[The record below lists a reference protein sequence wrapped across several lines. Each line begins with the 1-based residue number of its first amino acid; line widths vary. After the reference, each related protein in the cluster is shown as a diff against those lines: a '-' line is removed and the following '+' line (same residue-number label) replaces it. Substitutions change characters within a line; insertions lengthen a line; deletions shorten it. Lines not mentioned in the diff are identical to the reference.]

1 MLWESAGLSGGGRRI
16 AKLAGLRRA
25 SNLNAVRILERVA
38 RPFGEILMIGSPIGG
53 LLILAALAVE
63 PNHIVGGFLGLL
75 MAEGCLAAVGNQD
88 PARAA
93 TVKANAILAAIA
105 ASWLIAPTQQPL
117 YEATFLI
124 LAVAG
129 ATAMTSAAI
138 TRALA
143 GSSVPALSTSFVI
156 AFGILLTLLPNRAA
170 QAALNEP
177 FWPFPIGIVGWL
189 DSFLRSMGMIFF
201 SPRPASGVLV
211 LAALLVWSRAMT
223 FSGIVGWTA
232 GILTAQA
239 LAALGFH
246 WLWLFGAHNSF
257 IAAMLLGSVFYLP
270 SRVTLLMAIL
280 AGISAAVLTLVVQT
294 AFVDTGWAFSPL
306 PSLTTVWIAVLAFS
320 DRPKHHPIV
329 TTLRRDLPPEQA
341 WQRATLTEAR
351 FGAPLPLVAVPLAGV
366 VTVSQSFN
374 GPISHRGSWRHGIDF
389 EMSADAGRPSSIL
402 GATVYCPADGIVERI
417 GDGIPDNPIG
427 VSNYSQNWGNHIIIR
442 MDQGSR
448 LMLAH
453 LAQGSVAVVP
463 GQRVALGQELAV
475 VGNSG
480 RSPMPHLHVHVQSG
494 PLLGAPTTPFRLA
507 NYVQSASG
515 TATAAIWIRAS
526 IPDCGNLVRAALSVP
541 AVFRVAAGVAPGTG
555 LWRITTAGTIP
566 YPFSKFPRTERLLT
580 TLDAAGNHSVTDSHG
595 GRLTMRADADGL
607 RVYSVVGRPG
617 LVLRLWAMAVPILP
631 YCAVP
636 GLTWSDRVDPPPIT
650 LLERILDAAAPY
662 LFRSLPIVHLNCIQI
677 PDETQGEV
685 VIEAQLPGYKMNF
698 PERLTA
704 RLAPIKGPVALE
716 AHFENG
722 SIAAELISFGPL
734 STDEIAA
741 LARDA

>member
-16 AKLAGLRRA
+16 AGLRRV
-25 SNLNAVRILERVA
+25 SSLNAARILEHVA
-38 RPFGEILMIGSPIGG
+38 RPFGDILMIGSPIGG
-53 LLILAALAVE
+53 LFILAALAVE
-63 PNHIVGGFLGLL
+63 PNHIVGGYLGLL

-88 PARAA
+88 LARAA
-93 TVKANAILAAIA
+93 TVRANAILAAIA

-124 LAVAG
+124 LAIAG

-143 GSSVPALSTSFVI
+143 GTSVPALSASFVI
-156 AFGILLTLLPNRAA
+156 TFGMLLTLLPNRAA

-177 FWPFPIGIVGWL
+177 FWPYPIGIMGWL

-201 SPRPASGVLV
+201 SPRPASGILV
-211 LAALLVWSRAMT
+211 FAALLVWSRAMT

-239 LAALGFH
+239 LAGLGFH

-270 SRVTLLMAIL
+270 SRVTLLVAIL
-280 AGISAAVLTLVVQT
+280 AGISASLLTLLVQT

-306 PSLTTVWIAVLAFS
+306 PSLITVWIALLAFS
-320 DRPKHHPIV
+320 GRPKHHPIV

-341 WQRATLTEAR
+341 WQQATLTEAR
-351 FGAPLPLVAVPLAGV
+351 FGARVPLVVVPLAGV
-366 VTVSQSFN
+366 VTISQSFD
-374 GPISHRGSWRHGIDF
+374 GPISHRGPWRHGIDF
-389 EMSADAGRPSSIL
+389 EMSADASRPSGIL
-402 GATVYCPADGIVERI
+402 GATVYCPADGVVERI

-442 MDQGSR
+442 MDQGSW

-453 LAQGSVAVVP
+453 LAQGSVAVVS

-480 RSPMPHLHVHVQSG
+480 RSPMPHLHLHVQSG
-494 PLLGAPTTPFRLA
+494 PLLGTPTTPFRLA

-515 TATAAIWIRAS
+515 AATAPLWIRAS
-526 IPDCGNLVRAALSVP
+526 IPNSGNLVRAALSVP
-541 AVFRVAAGVAPGTG
+541 AVFRAAAGVAPGAG

-566 YPFSKFPRTERLLT
+566 FQFSKFPRTERLLT
-580 TLDAAGNHSVTDSHG
+580 MLDPAGNHCVTDSLG
-595 GRLTMRADADGL
+595 GRLMMRADADGL
-607 RVYSVVGRPG
+607 RVYSVAGRPG

-631 YCAVP
+631 YCVVP
-636 GLTWSDRVDPPPIT
+636 GLTWSDRVDPLPMT
-650 LLERILDAAAPY
+650 LLERIVDAAAPY
-662 LFRSLPIVHLNCIQI
+662 LSRSLPVVHLNCARI
-677 PDETQGEV
+677 PDETQAEI
-685 VIEAQLPGYKMNF
+685 VIEARLSGYKKNF
-698 PERLTA
+698 PGRLTG
-704 RLAPIKGPVALE
+704 RLAPTKGPVALE
-716 AHFENG
+716 AYFEKG
-722 SIAAELISFGPL
+722 SISAELVSFGPL

-741 LARDA
+741 LGHDA